1 MSHGVWTLLLAAV
14 AGYWVLERA
23 ETHKGDLRRVG
34 KGLGWL
40 IIIVSLVG
48 VACTVWRLAKYKMGS
63 CPLPMM
69 GGHCLFPSQTAPA
82 P

>member
-1 MSHGVWTLLLAAV
+1 MGHGVGILLLTAV

-34 KGLGWL
+34 KVLGAL
-40 IIIVSLVG
+40 IIAVSLIG
-48 VACTVWRLAKYKMGS
+48 IICTVWCLTSSMGYCPFPKKAGYCPMGS
-63 CPLPMM
+63 
-69 GGHCLFPSQTAPA
+69 QAAPA